1 LLTILKLYN
10 VRCKTMTAKQT
21 AFPRAASSRDADK
34 FVVRLP
40 DGLRELI
47 EKIGKDRHTS
57 MNTVFVTTMIKMVNE
72 EGNEFV
78 EQNLAVGDE
87 AGWTPSIGMV
97 VEIKGDPENEG
108 NAVTVIE
115 GFEPDG
121 KGGLLA
127 KLAGYEGH
135 FFFQAL
141 RPHRVM

>member
-1 LLTILKLYN
+1 
-10 VRCKTMTAKQT
+10 MTAKQT
-21 AFPRAASSRDADK
+21 AFPIAGNSRDADK

-40 DGLRELI
+40 DGLREI
-47 EKIGKDRHTS
+47 IASIGREQHRS
-57 MNTVFVTTMIKMVNE
+57 MNSVIVTTLIKMVNE
-72 EGNEFV
+72 HGTEFV
-78 EQNLAVGDE
+78 EQNLEVGDE
-87 AGWTPSIGMV
+87 AGWTPGIGMV

-115 GFEPDG
+115 GFFPDG

-141 RPHRVM
+141 RPHRVK